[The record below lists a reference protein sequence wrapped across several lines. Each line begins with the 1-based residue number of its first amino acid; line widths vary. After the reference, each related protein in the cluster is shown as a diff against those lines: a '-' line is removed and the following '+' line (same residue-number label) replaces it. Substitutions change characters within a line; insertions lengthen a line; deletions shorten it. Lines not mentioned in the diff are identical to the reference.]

1 MHTLRGTG
9 LALSSMLC
17 FALTYA
23 CYKASLPFLPPPV
36 TIFFQSFFSWCI
48 LLPIALHHGLHSLLS
63 KKLGL
68 ICLRSLLGLGTLYC
82 ISFALMTASLADVTL
97 LNNTAPLFIPFIAW
111 IWLREEINH
120 KLWPSL
126 ILGFIGIVIILQ
138 PGMISIDQSLI
149 FALLS
154 GVFSACLIVVARR
167 IAYEPFIRILFYYFL
182 IFWLLTSPSLLF
194 PWTTPPFHIW
204 IYLVLASIFMIT
216 GQLSFSAALRHT
228 PPQRIAPY
236 LYSIVIFSGIID
248 WIVWQET
255 PDLISIIGMGIV
267 IISSIITITL
277 SKKKTA
283 IDAIVFVD
291 PIGSG
296 EPFKKIAHAMNY
308 KIIAVFP
315 HAKTYYT
322 QMQHVSEESLY
333 EDCDELIT
341 EKDFPDIMHKLHQS
355 SFTIKACIAGNE
367 EGVELAEQITAALKL
382 PSNPIELSKARR
394 DKGLIRQ
401 VLKKSGL
408 SCPEFSSCSSELEVQ
423 AFARKHAFPLVI
435 KTPKGS
441 RTTDLFVC
449 ESLDELMQYFQKI
462 MNTKNAFGQSAQN
475 AVVEEFIEGKE
486 YAVNT
491 FSDGH
496 QIHVTDVWQYDK
508 IESAK
513 SNNIC
518 YNTTFLP
525 LTDCVIQDITS
536 YAVQVA
542 ALFQVKKGPTHM
554 KIKDDPKRG
563 PTLIEIGAHLM
574 GGGIPLMIQKHS
586 NFDPYLST
594 IKVFTQGTARL
605 PHPIIAKKYMVV
617 ASFPIPQDEKILGL
631 EQIQKL
637 PSYLHHT
644 MNIHHGDHL
653 KATSDLTTIPCHVFL
668 AHSNKEQLLQ
678 DVDTIHELFS
688 L

>member
-1 MHTLRGTG
+1 
-9 LALSSMLC
+9 
-17 FALTYA
+17 
-23 CYKASLPFLPPPV
+23 
-36 TIFFQSFFSWCI
+36 
-48 LLPIALHHGLHSLLS
+48 
-63 KKLGL
+63 
-68 ICLRSLLGLGTLYC
+68 
-82 ISFALMTASLADVTL
+82 
-97 LNNTAPLFIPFIAW
+97 
-111 IWLREEINH
+111 
-120 KLWPSL
+120 
-126 ILGFIGIVIILQ
+126 
-138 PGMISIDQSLI
+138 MISMDPSLI

-182 IFWLLTSPSLLF
+182 LFWLLTSPSLLF

-283 IDAIVFVD
+283 IDAIVFID

-296 EPFKKIAHAMNY
+296 EPFKKMAHAMNY
-308 KIIAVFP
+308 KIIAVFS

-322 QMQHVSEESLY
+322 QTQHLSEESLC

-341 EKDFPDIMHKLHQS
+341 EKDFPYIMHKLHQS

-367 EGVELAEQITAALKL
+367 VGVELAEQITEALKL
-382 PSNPIELSKARR
+382 PSNPMELSKALR
-394 DKGLIRQ
+394 DKDLMRQ
-401 VLKKSGL
+401 VLKKNGL
-408 SCPEFSSCSSELEVQ
+408 SCPEFTVCSTELEVQ
-423 AFARKHAFPLVI
+423 AFARQYPFPLLI
-435 KTPKGS
+435 KTRKEA

-462 MNTKNAFGQSAQN
+462 TNTKNLFGQLVQN
-475 AVVEEFIEGKE
+475 AVVEEFIGGKE

-513 SNNIC
+513 CNNIC
-518 YNTTFLP
+518 YNTFSIP
-525 LTDCVIQDITS
+525 LTDCAIQEITS
-536 YAVQVA
+536 YAMQVA
-542 ALFQVKKGPTHM
+542 ALFQIKKGPTHM

-563 PTLIEIGAHLM
+563 PTLIAIGARLM

-586 NFDPYLST
+586 NFDPYSST
-594 IKVFTQGTARL
+594 IKVFTQGAIRL
-605 PHPIIAKKYMVV
+605 PHPIVVKKYMVI
-617 ASFPIPQDEKILGL
+617 ASCPVLQEGKICKISGL

-644 MNIHHGDHL
+644 MNIHLGDYI
-653 KATSDLTTIPCHVFL
+653 KATSDWLMIPCHVFL
-668 AHSNKEQLLQ
+668 AHSNREQLLQ
-678 DVDTIHELFS
+678 DVDKTHELFS
-688 L
+688 LQFEK